1 MTGAVYSPSLPL
13 RGRVGKWERP
23 AILWEPGRANLHR
36 QAAPGRGADPAG
48 RADSGVLLRADRARR
63 SRLDHPI
70 ATQYAEFLG
79 QVLQGD
85 LGASLVTPQRVW
97 SEVAAVLPYTIDLT
111 VTALAIG
118 VVLGLPLGIVAA
130 RHRNGTLDYLARFF
144 SLAGL
149 SFPAFV
155 SAILLLLAF
164 AIELRWFPVISEARS
179 GNTVDQLRALALPA
193 VNLGLI
199 MVAYVMRVARS
210 SMLGVLGED
219 SIRTARAKGVP
230 ARVVIWRHALRNALI
245 PVVTVVGL
253 YLGVLIGNSVLT
265 EIVFNRPGLGKL
277 IINALNQR
285 DYTLLEGMMVI
296 YAFFIVIAN
305 LLTDLTYGLID
316 PRVKH
321 Q

>member
-1 MTGAVYSPSLPL
+1 
-13 RGRVGKWERP
+13 
-23 AILWEPGRANLHR
+23 
-36 QAAPGRGADPAG
+36 
-48 RADSGVLLRADRARR
+48 
-63 SRLDHPI
+63 
-70 ATQYAEFLG
+70 
-79 QVLQGD
+79 
-85 LGASLVTPQRVW
+85 
-97 SEVAAVLPYTIDLT
+97 VLPYTIDLT
-111 VTALAIG
+111 LTALAIG

-130 RHRNGTLDYLARFF
+130 RHRNGAIDYLARFF
-144 SLAGL
+144 SLTGL

-155 SAILLLLAF
+155 SAILLLLVF
-164 AIELRWFPVISEARS
+164 AIQLRWFPVISESRS
-179 GNTVDQLRALALPA
+179 GDPLDQLRALTLPA

-219 SIRTARAKGVP
+219 YIRTARAKGVP
-230 ARVVIWRHALRNALI
+230 ARMVIWRHALRNALI

-316 PRVKH
+316 PRVKR

>member
-1 MTGAVYSPSLPL
+1 MLTYIAKRLLVAVPTLL
-13 RGRVGKWERP
+13 AVLTVVFFFVR
-23 AILWEPGRANLHR
+23 I
-36 QAAPGRGADPAG
+36 APGDPAMIILG
-48 RADSGVLLRADRARR
+48 DQASQQALAAMRHQLG
-63 SRLDHPI
+63 LDQPI
-70 ATQYAEFLG
+70 AAQYVEFLG

-85 LGASLVTPQRVW
+85 LGASLVTRQRVW
-97 SEVAAVLPYTIDLT
+97 SEVEGVLPYTINLT

-130 RHRNGTLDYLARFF
+130 RHRNGLLDYLARFF
-144 SLAGL
+144 SLTGL

-179 GNTVDQLRALALPA
+179 GNSMDQLRALALPA
-193 VNLGLI
+193 INLGLI

-219 SIRTARAKGVP
+219 YIRTARAKGVP

>member
-1 MTGAVYSPSLPL
+1 MLTYIAKRLLVAVPTLL
-13 RGRVGKWERP
+13 AVLTVVFFFVR
-23 AILWEPGRANLHR
+23 I
-36 QAAPGRGADPAG
+36 APGDPAMIILG
-48 RADSGVLLRADRARR
+48 DQASQQALATVRHQLG
-63 SRLDHPI
+63 LDQPI
-70 ATQYAEFLG
+70 AAQYVEFLG

-85 LGASLVTPQRVW
+85 LGASLVTHQRVW
-97 SEVAAVLPYTIDLT
+97 SEVASVLPYTIDLT
-111 VTALAIG
+111 LTALAIG

-130 RHRNGTLDYLARFF
+130 RHRNGAIDYLARFF

-179 GNTVDQLRALALPA
+179 GDALDRLRALALPA

-199 MVAYVMRVARS
+199 MVAYIMRVARS

-219 SIRTARAKGVP
+219 YIRTARAKGVP

-316 PRVKH
+316 PRVKR

>member
-1 MTGAVYSPSLPL
+1 MARGLLQRVISVLTYIAKRLLVAVPTLL
-13 RGRVGKWERP
+13 AVLTVVFFFVR
-23 AILWEPGRANLHR
+23 I
-36 QAAPGRGADPAG
+36 APGDPAQIILG
-48 RADSGVLLRADRARR
+48 DQASQQALAAMRHQLG
-63 SRLDHPI
+63 LDQPMV
-70 ATQYAEFLG
+70 TQYVEFLG

-85 LGASLVTPQRVW
+85 LGA
-97 SEVAAVLPYTIDLT
+97 A
-111 VTALAIG
+111 
-118 VVLGLPLGIVAA
+118 LGLPLGIVAA
-130 RHRNGTLDYLARFF
+130 RHRNGVLDYLARFF
-144 SLAGL
+144 SLTGL

-164 AIELRWFPVISEARS
+164 AIQLRWFPVISETRS
-179 GNTVDQLRALALPA
+179 GDPADQLRALALPA

-219 SIRTARAKGVP
+219 YIRTARAKGVP

-245 PVVTVVGL
+245 HVVTVVGL

-321 Q
+321 P

>member
-1 MTGAVYSPSLPL
+1 MLTYIAKRLLIAVPTLL
-13 RGRVGKWERP
+13 AVLTVVFFFVR
-23 AILWEPGRANLHR
+23 I
-36 QAAPGRGADPAG
+36 APGDPAQIILG
-48 RADSGVLLRADRARR
+48 DQASQQALAAMRHQLG
-63 SRLDHPI
+63 LDQPI
-70 ATQYAEFLG
+70 ATQYVEFLG

-85 LGASLVTPQRVW
+85 LGSSLVTRQRVW
-97 SEVAAVLPYTIDLT
+97 SEVEGVLPYTINLT

-130 RHRNGTLDYLARFF
+130 RHRNGVLDYLARFF
-144 SLAGL
+144 SLTGL

-219 SIRTARAKGVP
+219 YIRTARAKGVP

>member
-1 MTGAVYSPSLPL
+1 VLTYIAKRLLIAVPTLL
-13 RGRVGKWERP
+13 AVLTVVFFFVR
-23 AILWEPGRANLHR
+23 I
-36 QAAPGRGADPAG
+36 APGDPAMIILG
-48 RADSGVLLRADRARR
+48 DQASQQALASMRHQLG
-63 SRLDHPI
+63 LDQPI
-70 ATQYAEFLG
+70 AAQYVEFLG

-85 LGASLVTPQRVW
+85 LGASLVTRQRVW
-97 SEVAAVLPYTIDLT
+97 SEVAGVLPYTIDLT
-111 VTALAIG
+111 LTALAIG

-130 RHRNGTLDYLARFF
+130 RHRNGAIDYLARFF

-164 AIELRWFPVISEARS
+164 AIQLRWFPVISESRS
-179 GNTVDQLRALALPA
+179 GDPLDQLRALTLPA

-219 SIRTARAKGVP
+219 YIRTARAKGVP

-316 PRVKH
+316 PRVKR

>member
-1 MTGAVYSPSLPL
+1 MGH
-13 RGRVGKWERP
+13 R
-23 AILWEPGRANLHR
+23 RADLHR
-36 QAAPGRGADPAG
+36 QAAPGRGADPAR
-48 RADSGVLLRADRARR
+48 RADRGGLLRAHRARR
-63 SRLDHPI
+63 SRDDHPRRPGEP
-70 ATQYAEFLG
+70 AGAGGGAPSARPRPADRRSVRGVPGPGAAGRSRRLA
-79 QVLQGD
+79 GD
-85 LGASLVTPQRVW
+85 ASAGLERGCGGA
-97 SEVAAVLPYTIDLT
+97 
-111 VTALAIG
+111 ALHHRPHADG
-118 VVLGLPLGIVAA
+118 ARDRCRAGIAA
-130 RHRNGTLDYLARFF
+130 RHRNGIIDYLARFF
-144 SLAGL
+144 SLTGL

-164 AIELRWFPVISEARS
+164 TIELRWFPVISEARS
-179 GNTVDQLRALALPA
+179 GNPTEQLRALALPA
-193 VNLGLI
+193 INLGLI

-219 SIRTARAKGVP
+219 YIRTARAKGVP

-321 Q
+321 P